1 MRLDHEFTV
10 PVSAAQ
16 AWPILLDIDRIAP
29 CMPGATI
36 TKVDGDDFEG
46 TVKVKV
52 GPITV
57 TYGGTAS
64 FIEKD
69 ESQRI
74 AVLEARGR
82 ETRGSG
88 TATATVTAQ
97 IFDEGESSARVAVS
111 TDLSITG
118 KPAQFG
124 RGVMNDVGGKLL
136 GRFADCLAGQL
147 AGGTQ
152 DAPAAAPADAAPASA
167 QAGVPAQSQLNG
179 SEPANTPVTAA
190 SAAGAARWHR
200 DDRRRRRDRARRHG
214 AGCERAGHAPGA
226 GGRGDV
232 GAGLRPGRAPPRGR
246 AHRPHG
252 GRRRGRGQAPRPR
265 ARRRRRDRGDHRGPS
280 PPAQLAVPTPGDR
293 RAVPGDGESS
303 VTRVTSLSSGCR
315 SAGRPG

>member
-16 AWPILLDIDRIAP
+16 AWPVLLDIDRIAP

-152 DAPAAAPADAAPASA
+152 DVPAAAPADAAPASA

-179 SEPANTPVTAA
+179 SEPANTPVAAA
-190 SAAGAARWHR
+190 SAAGAAAGTGTTGAVAGTEPAGTGPAAGELATPPERAAAATSAPASVLDAPRHEAEPIDLVEAAGGAVAKR
-200 DDRRRRRDRARRHG
+200 LVPVLGAAALIAVIIAILRRRR
-214 AGCERAGHAPGA
+214 
-226 GGRGDV
+226 
-232 GAGLRPGRAPPRGR
+232 
-246 AHRPHG
+246 
-252 GRRRGRGQAPRPR
+252 
-265 ARRRRRDRGDHRGPS
+265 
-280 PPAQLAVPTPGDR
+280 
-293 RAVPGDGESS
+293 
-303 VTRVTSLSSGCR
+303 
-315 SAGRPG
+315 

>member
-97 IFDEGESSARVAVS
+97 IFDEGESSARVSVS

-147 AGGTQ
+147 AGGAPE
-152 DAPAAAPADAAPASA
+152 APAADAAPASV
-167 QAGVPAQSQLNG
+167 QAGVPAESQLNG
-179 SEPANTPVTAA
+179 SEPAGTPVAA
-190 SAAGAARWHR
+190 TSAAGAAAGTGSTGAVAGTEPAASEPAAATPEPATASSSAPASVLDAPRHEAEPIDLMEAAGGAVAKR
-200 DDRRRRRDRARRHG
+200 VVPAVGALALIAVIIAILRRRR
-214 AGCERAGHAPGA
+214 
-226 GGRGDV
+226 
-232 GAGLRPGRAPPRGR
+232 
-246 AHRPHG
+246 
-252 GRRRGRGQAPRPR
+252 
-265 ARRRRRDRGDHRGPS
+265 
-280 PPAQLAVPTPGDR
+280 
-293 RAVPGDGESS
+293 
-303 VTRVTSLSSGCR
+303 
-315 SAGRPG
+315 